1 MNVKDFVLH
10 PTLCSLPWIGVHVT
24 PNGTI
29 KNCAIS
35 GEVLGNLHTN
45 TLEDCLHGSVNQQI
59 KKDMIAKIAHE
70 RCNSCYSVENLSN
83 NKAFNESNRSWYK
96 KYGVKSTDLSMYD
109 DPTKFSLRILDLRWK
124 NTCNQACVYC
134 GPDLSSKW
142 AQELNDYRW
151 SVDDQVLEKNK
162 KYIFDQLTHI
172 NHVYLA
178 GGEPL
183 LMKENQEL
191 LNKLFDINPNV
202 EIRVNT
208 NLSLLDTPVF
218 TILEKFNNVKWTI
231 SVDSIESSYEY
242 IRWPGKWSTFS
253 ENLNILYQKNKN
265 INFNMVWCALNST
278 KIFDCIDYLNN
289 NGFHENMYII
299 QCLTDPGPLDLR
311 NLPDAQ
317 LTELKQII
325 LSRIETADS
334 SQWFAK
340 CLHSMYNF
348 LNQPFSPNIN
358 NLKTFLS
365 TIDQRRQLDSQ
376 TLFPHIYDP
385 N

>member
-265 INFNMVWCALNST
+265 INS
-278 KIFDCIDYLNN
+278 
-289 NGFHENMYII
+289 
-299 QCLTDPGPLDLR
+299 
-311 NLPDAQ
+311 
-317 LTELKQII
+317 
-325 LSRIETADS
+325 
-334 SQWFAK
+334 
-340 CLHSMYNF
+340 
-348 LNQPFSPNIN
+348 
-358 NLKTFLS
+358 
-365 TIDQRRQLDSQ
+365 
-376 TLFPHIYDP
+376 
-385 N
+385 